1 MPNILQEARSQV
13 FWYEKPASAWEE
25 ALPIGNGRQGAMV
38 FGGSQRERIQINE
51 DTLWSGGPRD
61 WDNPQALDWLGQV
74 RTAVFSANY
83 VEADRL
89 CLNMQGP
96 FTQSYLPLGDIFL
109 DFAHGSKVTGFKRSL
124 DLDQA
129 LAVTE
134 YQSEGTG
141 YRRTVFASYPDQVI
155 VLRIES
161 SQPGKLDFNA
171 RLESAL
177 QNQVRSFSEGAILLE
192 GQCPVHVDPSYLNTN
207 PEPVQYARP
216 GEARGMRFAV
226 FLYAQAEGGSTQASD
241 QRLKVEAAN
250 AVTLLLS
257 SATSFNGYD
266 KEPGAQGLDPIQLA
280 LNRLEKAQYIPY
292 AQLVARHIQ
301 DYQSLFQRVSLDLGS
316 STQVYQPTDERL
328 RGYKDKPDL
337 DLETLLFQ
345 YGRYLLIASS
355 RPGTQ
360 PANLQGIWNQDI
372 RPPWSSN
379 YTININTQMNY
390 WLAESC
396 NLADCHQPLI
406 QFITELAQTGAKTA
420 ATNYGV
426 RGWVAHHNSDLWR
439 QSAPVGNYGH
449 GDPVWANWT
458 MGGAWLCQHLWEHYA
473 FGRDIDYLS
482 KTAYPVM
489 RSAAEFCLDWLVEDL
504 QGYLV
509 TAPSVSP
516 ELHFITPQDETAG
529 TTQASSMDI
538 SIIYDL
544 FSNCIEASQVL
555 SIDEAFQARLID
567 ARSRLLPLQVGSRGQ
582 LQEWAEDHQEAEVHH
597 RHISHMFGLHP
608 GRQILPGEMPD
619 LTRAVRRSLELRGDE
634 STGWSMG
641 WKINLWARLFD
652 GNHAHQLIED
662 LFNFVDTHDIH
673 YSQRGGLYTNLFDAH
688 PPFQID
694 GNFGFSAG
702 VAEMLLQSHA
712 GYLHLLP
719 ALPSLWKRGEVRGLR
734 ARGGFDVNIS
744 WRENQ
749 LIEAGIRSTGGTSC
763 QVLNHPTL
771 SLWQGGK
778 PFTDFHQ
785 AGAVLK
791 FEIQPG
797 IQITARP
804 TNGPV

>member
-1 MPNILQEARSQV
+1 
-13 FWYEKPASAWEE
+13 
-25 ALPIGNGRQGAMV
+25 
-38 FGGSQRERIQINE
+38 
-51 DTLWSGGPRD
+51 
-61 WDNPQALDWLGQV
+61 
-74 RTAVFSANY
+74 
-83 VEADRL
+83 
-89 CLNMQGP
+89 
-96 FTQSYLPLGDIFL
+96 
-109 DFAHGSKVTGFKRSL
+109 
-124 DLDQA
+124 
-129 LAVTE
+129 
-134 YQSEGTG
+134 
-141 YRRTVFASYPDQVI
+141 
-155 VLRIES
+155 
-161 SQPGKLDFNA
+161 
-171 RLESAL
+171 
-177 QNQVRSFSEGAILLE
+177 
-192 GQCPVHVDPSYLNTN
+192 
-207 PEPVQYARP
+207 
-216 GEARGMRFAV
+216 
-226 FLYAQAEGGSTQASD
+226 
-241 QRLKVEAAN
+241 
-250 AVTLLLS
+250 
-257 SATSFNGYD
+257 
-266 KEPGAQGLDPIQLA
+266 
-280 LNRLEKAQYIPY
+280 
-292 AQLVARHIQ
+292 
-301 DYQSLFQRVSLDLGS
+301 
-316 STQVYQPTDERL
+316 
-328 RGYKDKPDL
+328 
-337 DLETLLFQ
+337 
-345 YGRYLLIASS
+345 
-355 RPGTQ
+355 
-360 PANLQGIWNQDI
+360 
-372 RPPWSSN
+372 
-379 YTININTQMNY
+379 
-390 WLAESC
+390 
-396 NLADCHQPLI
+396 
-406 QFITELAQTGAKTA
+406 
-420 ATNYGV
+420 
-426 RGWVAHHNSDLWR
+426 
-439 QSAPVGNYGH
+439 
-449 GDPVWANWT
+449 
-458 MGGAWLCQHLWEHYA
+458 
-473 FGRDIDYLS
+473 
-482 KTAYPVM
+482 
-489 RSAAEFCLDWLVEDL
+489 
-504 QGYLV
+504 
-509 TAPSVSP
+509 
-516 ELHFITPQDETAG
+516 
-529 TTQASSMDI
+529 MDI

-555 SIDEAFQARLID
+555 GIDEAFQARLIG

-749 LIEAGIRSTGGTSC
+749 LIEAGIRSTGGTTC